1 MPSSKNTTVNSAYYS
16 VELSDNVASRSEEYI
31 TDTIAVSQLQR
42 SNGKAKEIAWN
53 AFFLVFPMLLLT
65 CVLFAFVFGYR
76 IDESDEPFEQLRGN
90 ESSLP
95 KNDAY
100 YVNLNSTL
108 LIFLVSWMSSLAP
121 MLAGFAIAL
130 AAYPIAARLFEDTT
144 QQNQERLLTPFQLHL
159 TLRLIN
165 GSTWSAIWNLMLYR
179 LGWGKRVKG
188 QGAALV
194 SLFRVTLAVVAL
206 RSVPVPSP

>member
-1 MPSSKNTTVNSAYYS
+1 MPSSKNFALSSTYHT
-16 VELSDNVASRSEEYI
+16 VELRDNLATRSEEYI
-31 TDTIAVSQLQR
+31 ADSIAISQLQR
-42 SNGKAKEIAWN
+42 SKGKAKNIASN
-53 AFFLVFPMLLLT
+53 TFFLTFPILLLT
-65 CVLFAFVFGYR
+65 CFLFAFVFGYR
-76 IDESDEPFEQLRGN
+76 VDTKGGPFEQLRGN
-90 ESSLP
+90 ESSLLTS
-95 KNDAY
+95 NAY
-100 YVNLNSTL
+100 YVDLNSTL

-130 AAYPIAARLFEDTT
+130 AAYPVAARLFDDTT

-194 SLFRVTLAVVAL
+194 SLFRVTLAVVIL
-206 RSVPVPSP
+206 R